1 MSPFSTFVRQSL
13 KNLTRTGSALPTSG
27 SAARTITTLVGP
39 TSSQPRRILEVGAGT
54 GAITQFLAKLLGPG
68 DQLIVCEIDPVYLD
82 LLQRRFGHQP
92 QVTVAATSVFE
103 LSVAHPFD
111 QVVSTLPFGSLSAQ
125 QVKATFDFYR
135 GLLTQKG
142 TLIFAEFAFVR
153 HLRCHLYRLSQRR
166 QDFRRAS
173 AELDRH
179 IQAYAISK
187 RRVWTNLPPLEIH
200 QLTFCQ

>member
-13 KNLTRTGSALPTSG
+13 KNLTRTGSALPTSS
-27 SAARTITTLVGP
+27 SAAKTLAAHMRP
-39 TSSQPRRILEVGAGT
+39 SPLQPRRILEVGAGT
-54 GAITQFLAKLLGPG
+54 GAITQYLVRLLGPG
-68 DQLIVCEIDPVYLD
+68 DQLIVCEIDPVYFEFLK
-82 LLQRRFGHQP
+82 RRFGHLP
-92 QVTVAATSVFE
+92 QVTVAANSVFE

-111 QVVSTLPFGSLSAQ
+111 QVISTLPFGSQSAQ

-153 HLRCHLYRLSQRR
+153 HLRCHLYRLSHKR